1 MGPLLA
7 DEATFAYP
15 DLVMPLAVA
24 TVAAT
29 VLWLVLL
36 LAAAFATRPQ
46 EVDPAAATM
55 ELGEESPAVVDLL
68 TNDWRVT
75 PDAVPATL
83 LDLAARGFVDL
94 DQHGE
99 GRTVCRVRRTAGGS
113 LASYER
119 MVLDHVA
126 RLAVEGVVPAHAL
139 TTGPQDASARWWRS
153 FKAAVVDD
161 ARARGLTRDRWSRP
175 LERLLRLAAVVPAGV
190 AVLLANAVI
199 GLNLGTVV
207 AGGMVWVAL
216 TGLVKRFRDQ
226 RDTPAGAEAAAG
238 WLGVRAYLGGNEV
251 FSSLPPAAVAV
262 WDRYLAYGAALG
274 VATAALRALPMGAED
289 DHRAW
294 SSYGGRWRV
303 VRVRYPRPR
312 LAWGRPPV
320 VAFLVGLGVAG
331 GGYLLLRLMLSLR
344 GATGEAGGW
353 VGLATTILALAALA
367 VLGWGGWTALRA
379 VVDLGSRREIE
390 GQVVRLRSFQRGENE
405 RDYFAAVDDGRSD
418 KLKAWVVPAAT
429 YARFWEG
436 VTASA
441 TVGPRLGYVWR
452 MDLVSPPSEPAEAA
466 TPPAV
471 PNAAMPAGWQAAV
484 AGLLADPG
492 VEVDPAMVVTADD
505 AGAAL
510 GEPVGPAK
518 PLIEQPLPV
527 GLMRG
532 CQYAA
537 VSGERASVSVFIAA
551 GETVA
556 LLARANRRFGE
567 AVPGVGDQA
576 WLRGDT
582 IAVVR
587 GEVMVSIRL
596 QGRHVPDRP
605 AALMRLAAAAVGRLA
620 TATETP
626 A

>member
-1 MGPLLA
+1 VGALLA
-7 DEATFAYP
+7 DEAALAFP
-15 DLVMPLAVA
+15 ELVVPLLVA
-24 TVAAT
+24 TVAAV

-36 LAAAFATRPQ
+36 LAAAFATRPR
-46 EVDPAAATM
+46 EVDPASATM

-99 GRTVCRVRRTAGGS
+99 GRTVCRVRRSTGGS

-126 RLAVEGVVPAHAL
+126 RLAVDGVVPAQAL

-153 FKAAVVDD
+153 FKDAVVDD

-175 LERLLRLAAVVPAGV
+175 VERLLRLAALVPAGL
-190 AVLLANAVI
+190 AVLLANAVM

-207 AGGMVWVAL
+207 AGGMLWVAL
-216 TGLVKRFRDQ
+216 TGLVNRFRDQ

-251 FSSLPPAAVAV
+251 FPSLPPAAVAI

-294 SSYGGRWRV
+294 SSHGGRWRV
-303 VRVRYPRPR
+303 VKVRYPRLR

-320 VAFLVGLGVAG
+320 VAFLVGLAMAG
-331 GGYLLLRLMLSLR
+331 AGYLLLRLMLSLR
-344 GATGEAGGW
+344 GATGEAGGGW
-353 VGLATTILALAALA
+353 VGVVVTVLALAALA

-379 VVDLGSRREIE
+379 VVDLGSRREVE
-390 GQVVRLRSFQRGENE
+390 GQVVRLRSWQRGENE
-405 RDYFAAVDDGRSD
+405 RDYFVAVDDGRAG
-418 KLKAWVVPAAT
+418 KVRAWVVPAAT
-429 YARFWEG
+429 YACLWEG
-436 VTASA
+436 VTVSA
-441 TVGPRLGYVWR
+441 TVGPRLGYVFR
-452 MDLVSPPSEPAEAA
+452 MDLVGPSAVVRPGPVEEAA
-466 TPPAV
+466 EVAV
-471 PNAAMPAGWQAAV
+471 V
-484 AGLLADPG
+484 GLLADPG
-492 VEVDPAMVVTADD
+492 VEVDPARVVTAED

-510 GEPVGPAK
+510 GEPVGAAEPV
-518 PLIEQPLPV
+518 IEQPLPV
-527 GLMRG
+527 GRMRG
-532 CQYAA
+532 CRYAA
-537 VSGERASVSVFIAA
+537 ASGERAWVSVFTAA
-551 GETVA
+551 GETVE
-556 LLARANRRFGE
+556 LLSRVHRRFGE

-576 WLRGDT
+576 
-582 IAVVR
+582 
-587 GEVMVSIRL
+587 
-596 QGRHVPDRP
+596 
-605 AALMRLAAAAVGRLA
+605 
-620 TATETP
+620 
-626 A
+626 

>member
-1 MGPLLA
+1 MPLL
-7 DEATFAYP
+7 
-15 DLVMPLAVA
+15 VA
-24 TVAAT
+24 TVAAV

-36 LAAAFATRPQ
+36 LAAAFATRPR
-46 EVDPAAATM
+46 EVDPAPATM

-99 GRTVCRVRRTAGGS
+99 GRTVCRVRRAAGGG

-126 RLAVEGVVPAHAL
+126 RLAVDGVVPAAAL

-153 FKAAVVDD
+153 FKDAVVDD
-161 ARARGLTRDRWSRP
+161 ARARGLTRDRWSRQV
-175 LERLLRLAAVVPAGV
+175 ERLLQVAALVPAGV

-199 GLNLGTVV
+199 GLNVGTVV
-207 AGGMVWVAL
+207 VAGMLWVAL

-238 WLGVRAYLGGNEV
+238 WLGVRAHLGRNEV
-251 FSSLPPAAVAV
+251 FPSLPLAAVAI
-262 WDRYLAYGAALG
+262 WDRYLTYGAALG
-274 VATAALRALPMGAED
+274 VARAALRALPMGAED

-294 SSYGGRWRV
+294 SSFGGRWRV
-303 VRVRYPRPR
+303 VRVRYPRLR
-312 LAWGRPPV
+312 VVWGRPPV
-320 VAFLVGLGVAG
+320 VALLFGLGVGG
-331 GGYLLLRLMLSLR
+331 GGYLLLRLMVSLR
-344 GATGEAGGW
+344 GATDEPGDW
-353 VGLATTILALAALA
+353 VRVVATVLALVALV

-379 VVDLGSRREIE
+379 VVDLGSRREVE
-390 GQVVRLRSFQRGENE
+390 GQVVRLRSWQRGENE
-405 RDYFAAVDDGRSD
+405 RDYFVAVDEGRSG
-418 KLKAWVVPAAT
+418 KVKAWLVPAAT
-429 YARFWEG
+429 YARLWEG

-441 TVGPRLGYVWR
+441 TVGPQLGYVWR
-452 MDLVSPPSEPAEAA
+452 MELVGPRPEPTVAA
-466 TPPAV
+466 TPPV
-471 PNAAMPAGWQAAV
+471 GLDAAMPAGWQAAV
-484 AGLLADPG
+484 VGLLADPG
-492 VEVDPAMVVTADD
+492 VEVDPAMVVTAED

-527 GLMRG
+527 GRMRG
-532 CQYAA
+532 CRYAA
-537 VSGERASVSVFIAA
+537 ASGERASVSVFTAA
-551 GETVA
+551 GETVK
-556 LLARANRRFGE
+556 LLTRMHRRFGE
-567 AVPGVGDQA
+567 AVPGDGDQA

-582 IAVVR
+582 IAVVC

-605 AALMRLAAAAVGRLA
+605 AALKRLAAAAAERLA
-620 TATETP
+620 AATETP

>member
-15 DLVMPLAVA
+15 DLVVPLAVA

-46 EVDPAAATM
+46 EVDSAAATM

-126 RLAVEGVVPAHAL
+126 RLAVEGVVPAQAL

-153 FKAAVVDD
+153 FKEAVVDD

-175 LERLLRLAAVVPAGV
+175 VERLLRLAAVVPTGV

-262 WDRYLAYGAALG
+262 WDRYLPTVRRSGSRRRRCARCRWAPRTTI
-274 VATAALRALPMGAED
+274 VP
-289 DHRAW
+289 
-294 SSYGGRWRV
+294 GRRM
-303 VRVRYPRPR
+303 
-312 LAWGRPPV
+312 
-320 VAFLVGLGVAG
+320 VG
-331 GGYLLLRLMLSLR
+331 
-344 GATGEAGGW
+344 AGGW
-353 VGLATTILALAALA
+353 
-367 VLGWGGWTALRA
+367 
-379 VVDLGSRREIE
+379 
-390 GQVVRLRSFQRGENE
+390 
-405 RDYFAAVDDGRSD
+405 
-418 KLKAWVVPAAT
+418 
-429 YARFWEG
+429 
-436 VTASA
+436 
-441 TVGPRLGYVWR
+441 
-452 MDLVSPPSEPAEAA
+452 
-466 TPPAV
+466 
-471 PNAAMPAGWQAAV
+471 
-484 AGLLADPG
+484 
-492 VEVDPAMVVTADD
+492 
-505 AGAAL
+505 
-510 GEPVGPAK
+510 
-518 PLIEQPLPV
+518 
-527 GLMRG
+527 
-532 CQYAA
+532 
-537 VSGERASVSVFIAA
+537 SG
-551 GETVA
+551 
-556 LLARANRRFGE
+556 
-567 AVPGVGDQA
+567 
-576 WLRGDT
+576 
-582 IAVVR
+582 
-587 GEVMVSIRL
+587 
-596 QGRHVPDRP
+596 
-605 AALMRLAAAAVGRLA
+605 
-620 TATETP
+620 
-626 A
+626 

>member
-7 DEATFAYP
+7 EEATLAYP
-15 DLVMPLAVA
+15 DLVVPLLAA
-24 TVAAT
+24 SVAAV

-36 LAAAFATRPQ
+36 LAAAFATRPR
-46 EVDPAAATM
+46 EVEAAPATM

-99 GRTVCRVRRTAGGS
+99 GRTVCRVRRTAGGG

-126 RLAVEGVVPAHAL
+126 RLAVDGVVPAAAL

-153 FKAAVVDD
+153 FKDAVVHD

-175 LERLLRLAAVVPAGV
+175 VERLLKVAALAPAGV

-207 AGGMVWVAL
+207 VGGMLWVAL

-238 WLGVRAYLGGNEV
+238 WLGVRAYLGRNEV
-251 FSSLPPAAVAV
+251 FPSLPPAAVAI

-303 VRVRYPRPR
+303 VRVSYPRLR
-312 LAWGRPPV
+312 LVWGRPPV
-320 VAFLVGLGVAG
+320 VAFLVGLGAAG
-331 GGYLLLRLMLSLR
+331 GGYLLLRLMLSVR
-344 GATGEAGGW
+344 GATDEPGNW
-353 VGLATTILALAALA
+353 VGPVASVLALAALA

-379 VVDLGSRREIE
+379 LVDLGSRREVE
-390 GQVVRLRSFQRGENE
+390 GQVVRLRSWQRGENE
-405 RDYFAAVDDGRSD
+405 RDHFAAMDDGRSG
-418 KLKAWVVPAAT
+418 KVKAWLVPAAT
-429 YARFWEG
+429 HARLWEG
-436 VTASA
+436 ATASA
-441 TVGPRLGYVWR
+441 TVGPRLGYVFR
-452 MDLVSPPSEPAEAA
+452 MDLVGPPAAAGAEPAPAPAEAVGREDG
-466 TPPAV
+466 AV
-471 PNAAMPAGWQAAV
+471 
-484 AGLLADPG
+484 GLLADPG
-492 VEVDPAMVVTADD
+492 VEVDPATVVTAED

-510 GEPVGPAK
+510 GVPVGPAE

-527 GLMRG
+527 ARMRG
-532 CQYAA
+532 CRYAA
-537 VSGERASVSVFIAA
+537 ASGDRASVSVFTAA
-551 GETVA
+551 GQTVK
-556 LLARANRRFGE
+556 LLARVHRRFGE
-567 AVPGVGDQA
+567 AVPGLGDQA

-582 IAVVR
+582 VAVVR

-605 AALMRLAAAAVGRLA
+605 AALKRLAAAAAGRLA
-620 TATETP
+620 ATETP